1 MPAAEPTRDHKTRR
15 AAYAL
20 VFVVIVF
27 VVVPVVA
34 MFAV

>member
-1 MPAAEPTRDHKTRR
+1 MAATEQTRDHKTRR

-20 VFVVIVF
+20 VFVIVVF